1 MLDAFII
8 EQMNQR
14 KKEQTWEP
22 LPIFVPM
29 EIDLEEQ
36 EEEKNAQQ
44 NKVVIHT

>member
-8 EQMNQR
+8 DQLNQ
-14 KKEQTWEP
+14 KNKEQRWEP
-22 LPIFVPM
+22 IPIFVPM

-36 EEEKNAQQ
+36 EEEKNEQQ